1 MYLKV
6 FFLLLKPW
14 LRRSLNSLGTVDE
27 EKSGD
32 QSVDNEYHPMIFT
45 SSGFLGTSK
54 DVAQN
59 CDLFFWF
66 PNNDAWSVLGILRCL
81 GQWLG
86 IFDFSRESI
95 RVLTHLHPFARSKKW
110 IENSERFLTPIICV
124 YDICKWIQR
133 HHLFFH
139 QGAHIFLPL
148 PLHRTWLWAT

>member
-32 QSVDNEYHPMIFT
+32 QSVDNESSHDIQIFGLFRNIQRRG
-45 SSGFLGTSK
+45 SKLWSFFL
-54 DVAQN
+54 
-59 CDLFFWF
+59 F

-81 GQWLG
+81 RQWLG
-86 IFDFSRESI
+86 NLDFSREGI
-95 RVLTHLHPFARSKKW
+95 RVLAHLHPFARSKKR
-110 IENSERFLTPIICV
+110 IKHSERFLTPIICV